1 MTSVGTRRSS
11 TSDEPGRGAFRSPS
25 WLRNHALLIP
35 GFLWMTLLVA
45 APIGVML
52 FFSFMQVVDGRN
64 VVDLT
69 VSNYTKVLGESF
81 FVQLIFETVL
91 TALLVGVAAVLLA
104 FPLAYAV
111 SMSSP
116 RVRTQL
122 VILVLIPLWA
132 SYLLRVFA
140 WQTLLGQRGV
150 INNALIA
157 VGVVD
162 EPIEALLYS
171 RLSVWVAL
179 LHIALPFVFVPI
191 LVALDRIPTSLLQA
205 ARDLGAS
212 RRAAFWSVSVRLAMP
227 GIVVGFAFAFIEALG
242 DYVTPILLGGTDGVL
257 IGRVIVSQF
266 GTAFNWP
273 LGSAMAFVV
282 LGIALLVIGGA
293 LKLGTEEA
301 ILE

>member
-1 MTSVGTRRSS
+1 MTSIGTGRAS
-11 TSDEPGRGAFRSPS
+11 TSGLGVAASRFRSR
-25 WLRNHALLIP
+25 LGRHALLIP
-35 GFLWMTLLVA
+35 GFLWMILLVA
-45 APIGVML
+45 APIGVMF

-64 VVDLT
+64 VADLT
-69 VSNYTKVLGESF
+69 VSNYTKVLGEAF
-81 FVQLIFETVL
+81 YVRLMFETVL
-91 TALLVGVAAVLLA
+91 NALLVGVVAVLLA

-150 INNALIA
+150 INNALISLR
-157 VGVVD
+157 VVD

-191 LVALDRIPTSLLQA
+191 LVALDRIPPSLLQA
-205 ARDLGAS
+205 ARDLGAT
-212 RRAAFWSVSVRLAMP
+212 RRAAFWAVTVRLAMP

-293 LKLGTEEA
+293 LRFGTDEA

>member
-1 MTSVGTRRSS
+1 
-11 TSDEPGRGAFRSPS
+11 
-25 WLRNHALLIP
+25 
-35 GFLWMTLLVA
+35 MTLLVA